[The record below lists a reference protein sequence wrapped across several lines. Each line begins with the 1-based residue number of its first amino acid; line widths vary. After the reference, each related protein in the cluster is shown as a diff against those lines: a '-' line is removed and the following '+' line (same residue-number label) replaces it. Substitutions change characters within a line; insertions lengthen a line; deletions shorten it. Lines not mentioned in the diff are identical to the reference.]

1 MQSLI
6 EPRGPAPAVAPSRF
20 DIPILVNKAPVP
32 GSGPRVDVHMTR
44 QRSGV
49 FDDSAY
55 AEFDMTLA
63 REAGLTL
70 HNHYRGHLWSVE
82 VDSRQ
87 GVCFITIPI
96 LLGNWKYI
104 IPLKMLNPA
113 MVIKAGGEILER
125 FNLPRSRIDFASF
138 LEARGKSVSR
148 ASQRPPGS

>member
-6 EPRGPAPAVAPSRF
+6 EPRGPAPAVAHSRF
-20 DIPILVNKAPVP
+20 DIPILIAKAPVE
-32 GSGPRVDVHMTR
+32 GTGVEMRLQR
-44 QRSGV
+44 QRSAV
-49 FDDSAY
+49 FDDTETAS
-55 AEFDMTLA
+55 FDLTMACET
-63 REAGLTL
+63 GLTL
-70 HNHYRGHLWSVE
+70 HSHYRGHPWTVE
-82 VDSRQ
+82 VDSKQ
-87 GVCFITIPI
+87 GVCLITLPI
-96 LLGNWKYI
+96 LLGNWKYT